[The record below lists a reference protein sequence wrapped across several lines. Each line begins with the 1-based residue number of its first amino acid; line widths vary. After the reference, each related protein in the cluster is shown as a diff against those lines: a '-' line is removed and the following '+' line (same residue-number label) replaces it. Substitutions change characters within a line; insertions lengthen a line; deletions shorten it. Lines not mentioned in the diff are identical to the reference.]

1 MNIYKIYLNYIKEA
15 ILLFKEDFNYTFDTN
30 EIFLKLTLE
39 PPKNISYG
47 DMSTNIA
54 MLLSAKLKLKP
65 YEIAKKITVYI
76 KKINFL
82 SFRML

>member
-15 ILLFKEDFNYTFDTN
+15 ILLFKEDFKYIFDTN

-47 DMSTNIA
+47 DM
-54 MLLSAKLKLKP
+54 
-65 YEIAKKITVYI
+65 Y
-76 KKINFL
+76 
-82 SFRML
+82 